1 MEVGPIT
8 PAQAAEKALAAWAAA
23 VEAIH
28 ADTPAA
34 PEAAPVLPAGV
45 PGAAQ
50 VREGLHAETS
60 VPVSEPTLPGIDS
73 DHGHEG
79 TTLQSL
85 WRVPTHPGESTRVPQ
100 TAIPD
105 VPAAQ
110 GDFALPD
117 ALLAPATLTGLRA
130 EPAMAWTLPTP
141 STPWTPTPEPPERR
155 RQPREQPERRQPPPE
170 QGDGDTETI
179 PPRSERQ
186 PDTAQTVID
195 ADDADEWREALS
207 LGLRAQLAQLI
218 VPPALLAA
226 NEQWQRGRC
235 VVLAFPQGCDPAGA
249 AWAHVLW
256 PHPDMRASGK
266 LALHGLRV
274 GARLQ
279 WLALPPVI
287 LWGHA
292 RLIREHHPRHGR
304 QMVMAD
310 VGSLA
315 PGAALPCAVQLGPV
329 LESTPRRCE
338 VRVHVPAA
346 QRFWAALGRQWSV
359 HAVVCAR
366 PLLAT
371 TPRFTE
377 ATTC

>member
-1 MEVGPIT
+1 MEVEPIT
-8 PAQAAEKALAAWAAA
+8 PGQAAEKALAAWAAA
-23 VEAIH
+23 IEAIQ
-28 ADTPAA
+28 ADTPPVSEVTPVSPTGA
-34 PEAAPVLPAGV
+34 PGEV
-45 PGAAQ
+45 Q
-50 VREGLHAETS
+50 VHEIVHGDAS
-60 VPVSEPTLPGIDS
+60 VPVSEPALPGIDS
-73 DHGHEG
+73 DHGHE
-79 TTLQSL
+79 TATLQTL
-85 WRVPTHPGESTRVPQ
+85 WRLPTHPAEPTRVPQ
-100 TAIPD
+100 TAIAD

-141 STPWTPTPEPPERR
+141 STPWTPTPEPERR
-155 RQPREQPERRQPPPE
+155 RQPREQPERRQPPRE
-170 QGDGDTETI
+170 QADDDAGHL
-179 PPRSERQ
+179 PPQNDRQ
-186 PDTAQTVID
+186 PETPQTVID

-207 LGLRAQLAQLI
+207 RGLQAQLTQLV

-235 VVLAFPQGCDPAGA
+235 VVLAFPQGSDPAGA

-256 PHPDMRASGK
+256 PHPNMRASGK

-279 WLALPPVI
+279 WLMLPPVM
-287 LWGHA
+287 LWCHA

-310 VGSLA
+310 IGSVA

-366 PLLAT
+366 PLLAA

-377 ATTC
+377 ATPC